1 MVQSRQQLGGP
12 LRMKKIL
19 IVADGVIGR
28 HFIERVISTQTSGN
42 IYYVVQ
48 SKDEEPFE
56 GYNLARF
63 KFFSFDPTSYYK
75 IANVLKMDFSQ
86 AFLAMENQLD
96 LENTIK
102 NIRLFKPNI
111 RIIALDLWNAKS
123 PDDDIEW
130 VNMQQIIALN
140 LIDYLPN
147 IPVLA
152 QNIGLGNGEI
162 MEVLVPFGS
171 SFVYRHIGAIEQKN
185 WKIAAIYRNRQL
197 IIPND
202 QKMIQPNDS
211 LVLVGEPNVLKSIYR
226 AIKRELGQFPA
237 PFGSKLYVYIDM
249 AIEKPKTM
257 HELVR
262 RSVYI
267 HKKLNKPL
275 LIKVVNPGDI
285 DSLRH
290 IKSYVESGIEL
301 DIVYDTV
308 TDEEIMLRDIKKHHI
323 GLFIVSQKMF
333 GQKAIR
339 ASLYK
344 SNVPVL
350 KLGERSFSMLQQA
363 VVILGEENHV
373 EHISTTI
380 FDVASQ
386 LGFNLELIDYVV
398 EERTNNLRVIEHF
411 NNLSAIF
418 SKSIHVIETEE
429 NPILLLRDKDNF
441 LQCLPFT
448 QKMFENPLK
457 RFFST
462 DSEVLY
468 TKLDSYHQLFI
479 PTQI

>member
-1 MVQSRQQLGGP
+1 
-12 LRMKKIL
+12 MKKIL
-19 IVADGVIGR
+19 IVVDGAIGR
-28 HFIERVISTQTSGN
+28 HFIESVIGIQTSEN

-48 SKDEEPFE
+48 SKDEKIFE
-56 GYNLARF
+56 GYNLSRF

-86 AFLAMENQLD
+86 AVLAMENPLD

-111 RIIALDLWNAKS
+111 RIIALDLWNSTS
-123 PDDDIEW
+123 PDDGIEW
-130 VNMQQIIALN
+130 VNMQQIIGLN

-171 SFVYRHIGAIEQKN
+171 SFVYRHVGAIEQNN

-211 LVLVGEPNVLKSIYR
+211 LVLVGEPNVLKSVYR

-249 AIEKPKTM
+249 AIENSKTI
-257 HELVR
+257 HELIR

-275 LIKVVNPGDI
+275 LIKVVNPGNI
-285 DSLRH
+285 ESLRYM
-290 IKSYVESGIEL
+290 KSYVDVGVEL
-301 DIVYDTV
+301 DIVYEEHL
-308 TDEEIMLRDIKKHHI
+308 DEEVILQDVRKHHI

-333 GQKAIR
+333 KQKPIR
-339 ASLYK
+339 LSLYRI
-344 SNVPVL
+344 NVPVL
-350 KLGERSFSMLQQA
+350 KLAECSFSTLTKS
-363 VVILGEENHV
+363 VVILGEDNHV

-386 LGFNLELIDYVV
+386 LGFNLELIDYAV
-398 EERTNNLRVIEHF
+398 EDRTRNQRVIEHF
-411 NNLSAIF
+411 NNLSTIF

-429 NPILLLRDKDNF
+429 NPIRLLRDSDNF

-448 QKMFENPLK
+448 KKMFENPIK
-457 RFFST
+457 RFFAT
-462 DSEVLY
+462 DAEILY